1 MVLTPL
7 VVGRAITMG
16 AAGVSTSAAGFRKQN
31 QILTANQHL
40 SAALSDPSKAAQNI
54 VPYATNP

>member
-1 MVLTPL
+1 
-7 VVGRAITMG
+7 MG
-16 AAGVSTSAAGFRKQN
+16 AVGVSTSAAGFRKQN
-31 QILTANQHL
+31 QIVTANQHL